1 MRQQLLRSL
10 RRSQRPLSQANAA
23 RNLSSSARRAAEVEL
38 TIDGKKVSI
47 EGTPCIVSN
56 WPRLLTL
63 TLAPSRLLSHSGL
76 RKGRLHR
83 PPLLLPRKAHDR
95 RKLQNVSGRG

>member
-47 EGTPCIVSN
+47 EGTSCV
-56 WPRLLTL
+56 
-63 TLAPSRLLSHSGL
+63 AP
-76 RKGRLHR
+76 
-83 PPLLLPRKAHDR
+83 
-95 RKLQNVSGRG
+95 N